1 MDLLMKTSVSLF
13 GWNSIFPVQN
23 ANRAVA
29 GIHWAVKYFY
39 FLSNLIG
46 ALACYISCLEKFL

>member
-1 MDLLMKTSVSLF
+1 MKTSVSLF

-29 GIHWAVKYFY
+29 DIHLAVIKYF
-39 FLSNLIG
+39 LLGGNLIG
-46 ALACYISCLEKFL
+46 SRASVMYPV